1 MTGRSA
7 IAVFDLGK
15 TNSKLFVISSDGI
28 VIGEGRTKPEWVNAA
43 DVRVLDDRALFDWM
57 ELSLAQAVEDHGVG
71 RVVFSGHGCTFALV
85 GADELAHPI
94 LDYEQE
100 PPRAVAGRI
109 DILVP
114 DFRETFS
121 PQLPLGFNYGR
132 HILWLA
138 DRDPE
143 LLSRSDAILAY
154 PQFWSW
160 KFSGRK
166 VSEVSYLGCHS
177 HLWAPLEND
186 FSSLVDGQGWRS
198 KMPRFVR
205 AGQELGSFKVVL
217 SSGDDADVVVHNG
230 VHDSNSALY
239 FYRSI
244 GFTNFTL
251 VSTGTWVIIF
261 NTSCPLEALD
271 EKRDM
276 LANVTVDHQPVATI
290 RFMGGREY
298 DVASGGWEKPV
309 SRQAIVSVITR
320 GVFALP
326 AFAAGGPMQG
336 SEGRFVGPPV
346 EGEERAA
353 AALLYVALMTDLSLD
368 LIRSTNPIVID
379 GGLVKTGLFAGL
391 LARLRLAQPVLTSAN
406 AEGSAFGA
414 AALVFDQLGSNPF
427 VDETVKAA
435 AIDLFGLEAYRDAW
449 RGLIEIDRR
458 HEGGD
463 DRKELLV

>member
-1 MTGRSA
+1 MRQMSGSSMTS
-7 IAVFDLGK
+7 
-15 TNSKLFVISSDGI
+15 
-28 VIGEGRTKPEWVNAA
+28 
-43 DVRVLDDRALFDWM
+43 ALFDWM
-57 ELSLAQAVEDHGVG
+57 ELSLAHDAVEDHGVG

-85 GADELAHPI
+85 GADHLVHPI

-109 DILVP
+109 RYRSCFLAKR
-114 DFRETFS
+114 F
-121 PQLPLGFNYGR
+121 PLSCRWVSTTGGVS
-132 HILWLA
+132 LWLA
-138 DRDPE
+138 DRKPE

-186 FSSLVDGQGWRS
+186 FSSLVDGQSWRS

-217 SSGDDADVVVHNG
+217 SSGDAADVVVHNG

-290 RFMGGREY
+290 RFMEWPR
-298 DVASGGWEKPV
+298 
-309 SRQAIVSVITR
+309 I
-320 GVFALP
+320 
-326 AFAAGGPMQG
+326 
-336 SEGRFVGPPV
+336 
-346 EGEERAA
+346 
-353 AALLYVALMTDLSLD
+353 
-368 LIRSTNPIVID
+368 
-379 GGLVKTGLFAGL
+379 
-391 LARLRLAQPVLTSAN
+391 
-406 AEGSAFGA
+406 
-414 AALVFDQLGSNPF
+414 
-427 VDETVKAA
+427 
-435 AIDLFGLEAYRDAW
+435 
-449 RGLIEIDRR
+449 
-458 HEGGD
+458 
-463 DRKELLV
+463 

>member
-1 MTGRSA
+1 
-7 IAVFDLGK
+7 
-15 TNSKLFVISSDGI
+15 
-28 VIGEGRTKPEWVNAA
+28 
-43 DVRVLDDRALFDWM
+43 
-57 ELSLAQAVEDHGVG
+57 
-71 RVVFSGHGCTFALV
+71 
-85 GADELAHPI
+85 
-94 LDYEQE
+94 
-100 PPRAVAGRI
+100 
-109 DILVP
+109 
-114 DFRETFS
+114 
-121 PQLPLGFNYGR
+121 
-132 HILWLA
+132 
-138 DRDPE
+138 
-143 LLSRSDAILAY
+143 
-154 PQFWSW
+154 
-160 KFSGRK
+160 
-166 VSEVSYLGCHS
+166 
-177 HLWAPLEND
+177 
-186 FSSLVDGQGWRS
+186 
-198 KMPRFVR
+198 
-205 AGQELGSFKVVL
+205 VL
-217 SSGDDADVVVHNG
+217 SSGDAADVVVHNG

-309 SRQAIVSVITR
+309 SRQAIVSVIAR

-346 EGEERAA
+346 DGEERAA

-391 LARLRLAQPVLTSAN
+391 LARLRLEQPVFTSAN